1 MISKGNRFRLKGKI
15 NQKEVLELQKV
26 NQRGSNSKIE
36 KGSIQKDRWQ
46 KELSTT
52 AAIYLTDIKI

>member
-46 KELSTT
+46 KKLSTT

>member
-36 KGSIQKDRWQ
+36 KGSIQKDR
-46 KELSTT
+46 
-52 AAIYLTDIKI
+52 